1 MQNKL
6 HFIDVLGQVSG
17 SHRKQDPDSF
27 EYTLPAEI
35 TSIYPLTATEK
46 LYQIQIID
54 PDQRNRFAFKP
65 GQFVMLELPGIG
77 EAPFSISSSPVRHGD
92 IELCIRA
99 VGNFTNFLDRVERGT
114 RVGISGPFGTSFP
127 LEKMQGNDILLIGGG
142 LGIVPLRS
150 PLLAVLENR
159 SRYGRVDIMYG
170 AKTPEELLF
179 TYQYEEWKRFD
190 INLGITVDRANKGW
204 KGCTGLIT
212 ELLKERVAQTASLR
226 DNTYAIVCGPP
237 VMFHFVC
244 KMLTEAGLPMQKMFV
259 SLERRMH
266 CGRGKCCRCNI
277 GSTYTCL
284 DGPVFDYWSVMNL
297 KEAI

>member
-1 MQNKL
+1 MQNQL
-6 HFIDVLGQVSG
+6 PFIDILGESATAR
-17 SHRKQDPDSF
+17 RKEDPSSF
-27 EYTLPAEI
+27 ESSLTAEI
-35 TSIYPLTATEK
+35 TGIYPLTATEK
-46 LYQIQIID
+46 LYQIQITD
-54 PDQRNRFAFKP
+54 PDQRDRFSFLP

-77 EAPFSISSSPVRHGD
+77 EAPFSIASSPLQRGD
-92 IELCIRA
+92 LELCIRA
-99 VGNFTNFLDRVERGT
+99 VGNLTNFLARVKQGT
-114 RVGISGPFGTSFP
+114 KVGISGPFGTHFP
-127 LEKMQGNDILLIGGG
+127 LEKMEGQDLLLIGGG

-150 PLLAVLENR
+150 PLSAVLENR
-159 SRYGRVDIMYG
+159 SSYGRVDIMYG
-170 AKTPEELLF
+170 AKSPAELLF
-179 TYQYEEWKRFD
+179 TYQYEEWRRFD
-190 INLGITVDRANKGW
+190 INLGITVDQGDKSWQGR
-204 KGCTGLIT
+204 TGLIT
-212 ELLKERVAQTASLR
+212 GLLQERLAHNAGLR

-284 DGPVFDYWSVMNL
+284 DGPVFDYWSVLNL